1 MRTQVIEKLEI
12 LADAAKY
19 DVSCASSGGERENSK
34 TGLGNSRAMGIC
46 HTYTPDGRC
55 VSLLKV
61 LFSNVCIYDCAYCTT
76 RRSNEEVTRTAFTVK
91 EVVDLTME
99 FYKRNYIEGLF
110 LSSGIFRDAD
120 TTTEKLVEVARSL
133 RHEHQFNGYIHLKVI
148 PGASTELLVEAGRLA
163 DRLSVNIEIPS
174 EASLK
179 AVAPEKDYAS
189 VIRPMDTIREGHDE
203 YRAERK
209 KTKHAPRFSPGGQS
223 TQLVVGATPED
234 DRTVL
239 GLADGLYKEQK
250 LRRVYYSGYVP
261 ISSDGR
267 VPDAATY
274 RQPLAREH
282 RLYQAD
288 WLIRQ
293 YDFTLD
299 EVLPAE
305 QPHLD
310 MELDPKAAYA
320 LRFPELFPIDVN
332 TAPMEWLQRVPGLGL
347 RSARRIMSARRRG
360 TVRWEHLRA
369 MGVVLKRARYFITT
383 PEHRPRL
390 IGTDPAEIR
399 RRIVGGKV
407 GAPQLSLFGAA
418 PPVVTPPPASPL
430 AILPASGA
438 RGVVTPSAPL
448 ARAA

>member
-19 DVSCASSGGERENSK
+19 DVSCASSGGNRDNTK
-34 TGLGNSRAMGIC
+34 TGLGNSRGMGIC

-55 VSLLKV
+55 VSLLKI

-76 RRSNEEVTRTAFTVK
+76 RRSNTEVQRVAFTVQ
-91 EVVDLTME
+91 EVVDLTLE

-110 LSSGIFRDAD
+110 LSSGIFGDAD
-120 TTTEKLVEVARSL
+120 TTTEKLVAVARSL
-133 RHEHQFNGYIHLKVI
+133 RNEHQFNGYIHLKVI
-148 PGASTELLVEAGRLA
+148 PGSSTELMVEAGRLA

-189 VIRPMDTIREGHDE
+189 VIAPMNVIREGHAE
-203 YRAERK
+203 YREERRK
-209 KTKHAPRFSPGGQS
+209 SARAPKFSPGGQS

-261 ISSDGR
+261 ISSDDR
-267 VPDAATY
+267 VPDPETY
-274 RQPLAREH
+274 RQPLRREH

-288 WLIRQ
+288 WLLRQ
-293 YDFTLD
+293 YDFSLE
-299 EVLPAE
+299 EVLPAD

-310 MELDPKAAYA
+310 MEVDPKTAYA
-320 LRFPELFPIDVN
+320 LRYPYLFPVDVN
-332 TAPMEWLQRVPGLGL
+332 TAPIEWLQRVPGLGL
-347 RSARRIMSARRRG
+347 TSARRIVAARRRG
-360 TVRWEHLRA
+360 TVRWADLRT
-369 MGVVLKRARYFITT
+369 MGVVLKRARYFLTT
-383 PEHRPRL
+383 PDHRPQLLGKSPESVR
-390 IGTDPAEIR
+390 A
-399 RRIVGGKV
+399 RIVGGKGA
-407 GAPQLSLFGAA
+407 GAPQLSLFA
-418 PPVVTPPPASPL
+418 PPEPRPAVARPLAASPRV
-430 AILPASGA
+430 AP
-438 RGVVTPSAPL
+438 APL